1 MCYDS
6 IKKED
11 MIWKLLTIKNKKE
24 LDDVVDKEK
33 LLINYRNK
41 LHRLSLDKEYCRMIW
56 DERIEDNLRKR
67 ESYILGGIKQGIE
80 QNRTEMIINFY
91 NNGVPIDI
99 ISKSSGK
106 SLEEVKKI
114 IEERNK

>member
-1 MCYDS
+1 
-6 IKKED
+6 
-11 MIWKLLTIKNKKE
+11 
-24 LDDVVDKEK
+24 
-33 LLINYRNK
+33 
-41 LHRLSLDKEYCRMIW
+41 MIW

-67 ESYILGGIKQGIE
+67 ESYILGKDEGKEEGIEQGIKQGIE